1 MQEKDY
7 EELLQKYKAK
17 IKEEF
22 GEEAAL
28 SQDSK
33 VQQKVSSKEYSEFK
47 SELFPGHYSLYE
59 KACNFSDKILQL
71 KNDPKKNEQLQ
82 KNLDLCHLNVK
93 PSVVNSLAIL
103 VALVFIIIGG
113 VGGFAISLLLAGEG
127 GSLSLFLPIFFLFV
141 GLLLIT
147 AMQKIPEFMANT
159 WRMKASNQMVQSVF
173 YLVTYMR
180 HTSNLERA
188 IEFAADHLEP
198 PLSLD
203 FRKILWDIETQKY
216 SNITEA
222 AETFLQIWKEWDKD
236 FVESFHLIES
246 SLYESSE
253 DRRLALLDKSLE
265 VILNGTYE
273 NMLHYAHELK
283 SPMTM
288 LHMLGIILPVLGL
301 VILPL
306 VVSFLTSDSSPF
318 TIMIY
323 IAMLYNV
330 SLPIGVYYLGRVILS
345 KRPAGYGQTDV
356 SAEPGMQKFRLV
368 SILIGISPLILH
380 IFNPELEIQVGSF
393 KLMEYVCPPGNPA
406 CEAAEKIGP
415 YGMGASVL
423 SLVLIAGLGVA
434 IGLF

>member
-93 PSVVNSLAIL
+93 PSGVNSLAIL

-127 GSLSLFLPIFFLFV
+127 GSPSLFLPIFFLIT
-141 GLLLIT
+141 GLLLIP

-203 FRKILWDIETQKY
+203 FRKILWDVETEHY
-216 SNITEA
+216 SIMSESA
-222 AETFLQIWKEWDKD
+222 DAYLLVWKEWDKE
-236 FVESFHLIES
+236 FVESFHLIEA
-246 SLYESSE
+246 SLFESSE
-253 DRRLALLDKSLE
+253 ERRLALLDKSLD
-265 VILNGTYE
+265 VILTGTYE
-273 NMLHYAHELK
+273 TMLHYAHSLK
-283 SPMTM
+283 SPITM
-288 LHMLGIILPVLGL
+288 LHMLGIILP
-301 VILPL
+301 
-306 VVSFLTSDSSPF
+306 
-318 TIMIY
+318 
-323 IAMLYNV
+323 
-330 SLPIGVYYLGRVILS
+330 
-345 KRPAGYGQTDV
+345 KRPAGYGAVDIGEKEGFGKYRNVALPLSKNFTLWV
-356 SAEPGMQKFRLV
+356 NPLYFCIMIFAVAM
-368 SILIGISPLILH
+368 LIGFSPLIMHSLGVPD
-380 IFNPELEIQVGSF
+380 FAFDQNGNL
-393 KLMEYVCPPGNPA
+393 KMLEYVCPPDLGPG
-406 CEAAEKIGP
+406 CVPEERIGP
-415 YGMGASVL
+415 YGIGASIL
-423 SLVLIAGLGVA
+423 SLVVVLGLEA
-434 IGLF
+434 PIPY